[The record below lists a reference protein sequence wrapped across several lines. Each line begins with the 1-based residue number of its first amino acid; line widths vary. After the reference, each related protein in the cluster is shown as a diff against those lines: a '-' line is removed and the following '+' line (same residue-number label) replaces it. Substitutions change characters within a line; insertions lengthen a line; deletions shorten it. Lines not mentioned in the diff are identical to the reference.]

1 MSRVLNIKITLNNLK
16 PSTVQS
22 LQISQLED
30 HLQKLEKIIGSEK
43 PILVKALLM
52 NKILIIHFLVQ
63 PFRLSHCFLNNLV

>member
-43 PILVKALLM
+43 SILVKAL
-52 NKILIIHFLVQ
+52 
-63 PFRLSHCFLNNLV
+63 